1 MRSRVIGTVVAVV
14 VVLVTAV
21 GVPASALTGDERDL
35 GARSLKGDTW
45 STPLVEPEDLTRSGP
60 VVPMTPPLED
70 LYALEPSYYDDGCHA
85 LRARTTPLD
94 GCVYGAPDGTVD
106 VALLGD
112 SKVGQLFPA
121 LEEVAAREDW
131 SLRTYTKSGCAFV
144 DEPDPGYP
152 ACDSYNAALRTHLAA
167 DPPDLVLTGAQRS
180 GVVDGYVRTWSWL
193 RGLGVQR
200 VVALWDSPSPEEHP
214 ATCVADALEDGTDL
228 LACATRLPDRVSGN
242 PTMRAAATQ
251 VEGAHFVDLRDWV
264 CPTTPLAPKCPA
276 VVGRAQVY
284 RGGSHLTDTYA
295 ATLADPI
302 HQRLHELGVARFRPG
317 VDRVGGTDRY
327 ATAAFLSED
336 VAPGGR
342 VFVAS
347 GQEYADALTA
357 AAQSGADGGAVLLA
371 QEDRLPSAT
380 RDALARLRP
389 SQIVLVG
396 GERRIHDE
404 VLQSLRA
411 YGPDVRR
418 VSGTDRYATAAELA
432 QLDGE
437 VPGGTAYV
445 ATGVDFP
452 DALAA
457 AAQAGQHDAPVLLVK
472 PDSVPQAT
480 AAVLDELAPGRVVVA
495 GGPVSVSDEVLAELS
510 AVVPG
515 EVVRRGGANRYET
528 AVALAGDVLPGA
540 AGGADGV
547 LHVASG
553 RSYADALT
561 AAPAA
566 AAAGGA
572 VLLTTPDRIPAT
584 TAAAVLDLAPERIV
598 LAGGSGAVSDDVERA
613 LIRLLR

>member
-1 MRSRVIGTVVAVV
+1 M
-14 VVLVTAV
+14 
-21 GVPASALTGDERDL
+21 
-35 GARSLKGDTW
+35 
-45 STPLVEPEDLTRSGP
+45 
-60 VVPMTPPLED
+60 
-70 LYALEPSYYDDGCHA
+70 
-85 LRARTTPLD
+85 
-94 GCVYGAPDGTVD
+94 
-106 VALLGD
+106 
-112 SKVGQLFPA
+112 
-121 LEEVAAREDW
+121 
-131 SLRTYTKSGCAFV
+131 
-144 DEPDPGYP
+144 
-152 ACDSYNAALRTHLAA
+152 
-167 DPPDLVLTGAQRS
+167 
-180 GVVDGYVRTWSWL
+180 
-193 RGLGVQR
+193 
-200 VVALWDSPSPEEHP
+200 
-214 ATCVADALEDGTDL
+214 
-228 LACATRLPDRVSGN
+228 
-242 PTMRAAATQ
+242 
-251 VEGAHFVDLRDWV
+251 
-264 CPTTPLAPKCPA
+264 
-276 VVGRAQVY
+276 
-284 RGGSHLTDTYA
+284 
-295 ATLADPI
+295 
-302 HQRLHELGVARFRPG
+302 
-317 VDRVGGTDRY
+317 
-327 ATAAFLSED
+327 
-336 VAPGGR
+336 
-342 VFVAS
+342 
-347 GQEYADALTA
+347 
-357 AAQSGADGGAVLLA
+357 LLA

-528 AVALAGDVLPGA
+528 AVALAGDALPGT